1 MVWKNKIKFSNAFC
15 AINALQ
21 NNHEIFPQQK
31 SRQKDGKSV
40 CNIKNT
46 YAKAIPTYYVWV
58 FRDSYFPNPSHYS
71 NFVNVD
77 CELVSNCI
85 KEPTKH
91 IMKIFAKTGNS

>member
-40 CNIKNT
+40 CNIHPKS
-46 YAKAIPTYYVWV
+46 KIPTPRQYLPTT
-58 FRDSYFPNPSHYS
+58 SEYFVTHISQIRVIILIS
-71 NFVNVD
+71 LMLTVNLFQIV
-77 CELVSNCI
+77 LRNLKNI
-85 KEPTKH
+85 
-91 IMKIFAKTGNS
+91 